1 MLECIV
7 SLMEIIIVQPVLN
20 GGLMILANINILAWI
35 VVDMPDS

>member
-7 SLMEIIIVQPVLN
+7 FLMEIIVQPVLI
-20 GGLMILANINILAWI
+20 GGPIRLANINILAWM